1 MGYELA
7 RFEGDVDEELICPI
21 CSCVLEEP
29 LQAPQCEHAF
39 CATCI
44 REWLTR
50 QPTCPVDRS
59 AITPNQ
65 LKPVPRILRNLLS
78 RLTIRCDNMPFGC
91 PAMVKLD
98 SLPAHL
104 QECEFNPK
112 KPVQCEEGCGLV
124 VPKDEL
130 KDHNCVK
137 ELRSMMSQMQTR
149 FTDMQTESMELKI
162 QLTEQKRE
170 IQMLKE
176 LLRSMRVSTP
186 RIREIQTTLENED
199 VIRWVSG
206 LQPARVTRWGGM
218 ISTPDAVLQA
228 VIKRALIESG
238 SPSHVVSE
246 LMENA
251 HERRWPQGLS
261 TLETRQLNRRQYEN
275 YLTKRIPGKQAV
287 VVMSCE
293 NQHMPEDLIIEPG
306 LVMIFAHGVE

>member
-1 MGYELA
+1 MGFELD
-7 RFEGDVDEELICPI
+7 RFEEDVDEELICPI
-21 CSCVLEEP
+21 CSSVLEDP

-39 CATCI
+39 CSSCI
-44 REWLTR
+44 HEWLTR

-65 LKPVPRILRNLLS
+65 LKSVPRILRNLLS
-78 RLTIRCDNMPFGC
+78 RLTISCDNKLYGC
-91 PAMVKLD
+91 LAMVKLD
-98 SLPAHL
+98 SLPSHL
-104 QECEFNPK
+104 QDCEFNPK
-112 KPVQCEEGCGLV
+112 KPVQCDKGCGLV
-124 VPKDEL
+124 VPKDEI
-130 KDHNCVK
+130 KDHNCVR
-137 ELRSMMSQMQTR
+137 ELRSMMSQMQQK
-149 FTDMQTESMELKI
+149 FGELQTESLEQKI

-176 LLRSMRVSTP
+176 LLRSMRASSS
-186 RIREIQTTLENED
+186 RLREIQTTMETED
-199 VIRWVSG
+199 MVRWVSS

-238 SPSHVVSE
+238 CPSHVVSE

-251 HERRWPQGLS
+251 HERKWPSGLN

-275 YLTKRIPGKQAV
+275 YITKRIPGKHAV

-293 NQHMPEDLIIEPG
+293 NQHMPEELMVEPG
-306 LVMIFAHGVE
+306 LVIIFAHGVE